1 MALRDRTICEN
12 WEVKAAPCVPGDRL
26 ALPGSRGARSVKRL
40 CLDKRITLEERDRL
54 PAVYINGR
62 LAAVWRLGVDQEF
75 LPEGSAVRFIK
86 IEHNREADGS

>member
-1 MALRDRTICEN
+1 MC
-12 WEVKAAPCVPGDRL
+12 
-26 ALPGSRGARSVKRL
+26 
-40 CLDKRITLEERDRL
+40 
-54 PAVYINGR
+54 AVYINGR